1 MIVGRILKA
10 HGVRGEVVVASES
23 DNPARFA
30 RGAVL
35 ITPEGSRLVVRAS
48 RPHRWALIISFE
60 GVDDRTA
67 AEGLRGKA
75 LSVESRDRRALQSG
89 EYWPD
94 DLVGLSVRDQQG
106 APLGVIIDVI
116 VGAQD
121 RLVVQTPSG
130 TVDVPFVHSLVP
142 HVDISDG
149 VVTVNP
155 IPGLFS

>member
-23 DNPARFA
+23 DNPTRFA

-35 ITPEGSRLVVRAS
+35 ATPDGSRLVVRAS
-48 RPHRWALIISFE
+48 RPHNASFVVSFE

-67 AEGLRGKA
+67 AERLRGKA
-75 LSVESRDRRALQSG
+75 LSIEPTDRRVLEPD

-94 DLVGLSVRDQQG
+94 DLIGLHVRDQEG
-106 APLGVIIDVI
+106 TPLGVIVDVVI
-116 VGAQD
+116 GAQD
-121 RLVVQTPSG
+121 RLVVQTSSG

-142 HVDISDG
+142 HVDMPG
-149 VVTVNP
+149 GFVTVNP